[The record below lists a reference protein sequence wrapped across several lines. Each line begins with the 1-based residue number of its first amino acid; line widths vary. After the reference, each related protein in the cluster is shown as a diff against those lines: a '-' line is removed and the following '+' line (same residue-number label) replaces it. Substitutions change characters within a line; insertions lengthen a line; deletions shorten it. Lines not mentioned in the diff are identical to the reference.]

1 MAYNRRGR
9 PERMNQLGV
18 KEQIVFARSVGSFYT
33 AHHPWRINTDSY
45 SAQLKDDADDYVQ

>member
-1 MAYNRRGR
+1 
-9 PERMNQLGV
+9 MNQLGV